1 MTYAA
6 IYIKKDNKVVNP
18 IDAVQSAGIKAEL
31 TQAFSNAKTSLQNFD
46 LSKMAQNINLQ
57 SATEF
62 TQKYAVGALT
72 MIINQRPVTNQMMLD
87 SLFNGLAPA
96 LNLTAAQAGFN
107 SIMEMKS
114 AIESG
119 NINVANFMQGLENG
133 LDVVT
138 GTITGSQD
146 YSKYGEEIP
155 IDLTSNI
162 TRTYIAETPDR
173 RVQSGQTYN
182 EYVHNLPLVLPFS
195 GIVKDGLNYTAD
207 EFADRLEEIMYSKE
221 PFTFRAGEKIFENYV
236 FTSFT
241 PKRETEN
248 GVQFDA
254 EIKFMEEGDVEYV
267 KVNITQQSTAK
278 GTGAGLRKQVTN
290 TKKGQSVKNNTS
302 PQKYAG
308 AVGFVNSILGG
319 DGVTNLQLLN
329 SITNNLNSYR

>member
-6 IYIKKDNKVVNP
+6 IYIKKDNKVANP
-18 IDAVQSAGIKAEL
+18 VDAVQSAGIRAEL
-31 TQAFSNAKTSLQNFD
+31 TRAFNNARTSLQNFD
-46 LSKMAQNINLQ
+46 LGRMARNITLQ

-62 TQKYAVGALT
+62 IQKYAVGALT
-72 MIINQRPVTNQMMLD
+72 MIIDQRPVTNQMMLD
-87 SLFNGLAPA
+87 CLFNGLAPA
-96 LNLTAAQAGFN
+96 LNLTVTQAGFN

-119 NINVANFMQGLENG
+119 NINVANFMQGFANG

-138 GTITGSQD
+138 GTMTGSQD

-162 TRTYIAETPDR
+162 TRNYIAKTPDR
-173 RVQSGQTYN
+173 RVQSEQIYN
-182 EYVHNLPLVLPFS
+182 EYVYNLPLTLQFS

-207 EFADRLEEIMYSKE
+207 EFADRLEEIMNSKE

-248 GVQFDA
+248 RVQFVA
-254 EIKFMEEGDVEYV
+254 EIKFIQEGEVEYV
-267 KVNITQQSTAK
+267 KVSMPNQSA
-278 GTGAGLRKQVTN
+278 GARKQTVN
-290 TKKGQSVKNNTS
+290 TKKGQNIKNKTTS
-302 PQKYAG
+302 PKYIG
-308 AVGFVNSILGG
+308 HYQTL
-319 DGVTNLQLLN
+319 
-329 SITNNLNSYR
+329 

>member
-6 IYIKKDNKVVNP
+6 IYIKKDNKVANP
-18 IDAVQSAGIKAEL
+18 VDAVQSAGIRAEL
-31 TQAFSNAKTSLQNFD
+31 TRAFSNARTSLQNFD
-46 LSKMAQNINLQ
+46 LGRMARNITLQ

-62 TQKYAVGALT
+62 IQKYAVGALT

-87 SLFNGLAPA
+87 CLFNGLAPA
-96 LNLTAAQAGFN
+96 LNLTVTQAGFN

-119 NINVANFMQGLENG
+119 NINVANFMQGFANG

-138 GTITGSQD
+138 GTMTGSQD

-162 TRTYIAETPDR
+162 TRNYIAKTPDR
-173 RVQSGQTYN
+173 RVQSEQIYN
-182 EYVHNLPLVLPFS
+182 EYVYNLPLTLQFS

-207 EFADRLEEIMYSKE
+207 EFADRLEEIMNSKE

-248 GVQFDA
+248 RVQFVA
-254 EIKFMEEGDVEYV
+254 EIKFIQEGEVEYV
-267 KVNITQQSTAK
+267 KVSMPNQSA
-278 GTGAGLRKQVTN
+278 GARKQTVN
-290 TKKGQSVKNNTS
+290 TKKGQNIKNKTTS
-302 PQKYAG
+302 PKY
-308 AVGFVNSILGG
+308 VGHYQTL
-319 DGVTNLQLLN
+319 
-329 SITNNLNSYR
+329 

>member
-6 IYIKKDNKVVNP
+6 IYIKKDNKVANP
-18 IDAVQSAGIKAEL
+18 VDAVQSAGIRAEL
-31 TQAFSNAKTSLQNFD
+31 TRAFSNARTSLQNFD
-46 LSKMAQNINLQ
+46 LGRMARNITLQ

-62 TQKYAVGALT
+62 IQKYAVGALT

-87 SLFNGLAPA
+87 CLFNGLAPA
-96 LNLTAAQAGFN
+96 LNLTVTQAGFN

-119 NINVANFMQGLENG
+119 NINVANFMQGFANG

-138 GTITGSQD
+138 GTMTGSQD

-162 TRTYIAETPDR
+162 TRNYIAKTPDR
-173 RVQSGQTYN
+173 RVQSEQIYN
-182 EYVHNLPLVLPFS
+182 EYVYNLPLTLQFS

-207 EFADRLEEIMYSKE
+207 EFADRLEEIMNSKE

-248 GVQFDA
+248 RVQFVA
-254 EIKFMEEGDVEYV
+254 EIKFIQEGEVEYV
-267 KVNITQQSTAK
+267 KVSMPNQSA
-278 GTGAGLRKQVTN
+278 GARKQTVN
-290 TKKGQSVKNNTS
+290 TKKGQNIKNKTTS
-302 PQKYAG
+302 PKYIG
-308 AVGFVNSILGG
+308 HYQTL
-319 DGVTNLQLLN
+319 
-329 SITNNLNSYR
+329 

>member
-6 IYIKKDNKVVNP
+6 IYIKKDNKVANP
-18 IDAVQSAGIKAEL
+18 VDAVQSAGIRAEL
-31 TQAFSNAKTSLQNFD
+31 TRAFNNARTSLQNFD
-46 LSKMAQNINLQ
+46 LGRMARNITLQ

-62 TQKYAVGALT
+62 IQKYAVGALT

-87 SLFNGLAPA
+87 CLFNGLAPA
-96 LNLTAAQAGFN
+96 LNFTVTQAGFN

-119 NINVANFMQGLENG
+119 NINVANFMQGFANG

-138 GTITGSQD
+138 GTMTGSQD

-162 TRTYIAETPDR
+162 TRNYIAKTPDR
-173 RVQSGQTYN
+173 RVQSEQIYN
-182 EYVHNLPLVLPFS
+182 EYVYNLPLTLQFS

-207 EFADRLEEIMYSKE
+207 EFADRLEEIMNSKE

-248 GVQFDA
+248 RVQFVA
-254 EIKFMEEGDVEYV
+254 EIKFIQEGEVEYV
-267 KVNITQQSTAK
+267 KVSMPNQSA
-278 GTGAGLRKQVTN
+278 GARKQTVN
-290 TKKGQSVKNNTS
+290 TKKGQNIKNKTTS
-302 PQKYAG
+302 PKYIG
-308 AVGFVNSILGG
+308 HYQTL
-319 DGVTNLQLLN
+319 
-329 SITNNLNSYR
+329 

>member
-6 IYIKKDNKVVNP
+6 IYIKKDNKVANP
-18 IDAVQSAGIKAEL
+18 VDAVQSAGIRAEL
-31 TQAFSNAKTSLQNFD
+31 TRAFNNARTSLQNFD
-46 LSKMAQNINLQ
+46 LGRMARNITLQ

-62 TQKYAVGALT
+62 IQKYAVGALT

-87 SLFNGLAPA
+87 CLFNGLAPA
-96 LNLTAAQAGFN
+96 LNLTVTQAGFN

-119 NINVANFMQGLENG
+119 NINVANFMQGFANG

-138 GTITGSQD
+138 GTMTGSQD

-162 TRTYIAETPDR
+162 TRNYIAKTPDR
-173 RVQSGQTYN
+173 RVQSEQIYN
-182 EYVHNLPLVLPFS
+182 EYVYNLPLTLQFS

-207 EFADRLEEIMYSKE
+207 EFADRLEEIMNSKE

-248 GVQFDA
+248 RVQFVA
-254 EIKFMEEGDVEYV
+254 EIKFIQEGEVEYV
-267 KVNITQQSTAK
+267 KVSMPNQSA
-278 GTGAGLRKQVTN
+278 GARKQTVN
-290 TKKGQSVKNNTS
+290 TKKGQNIKNKTTS
-302 PQKYAG
+302 PKYIG
-308 AVGFVNSILGG
+308 HYQTL
-319 DGVTNLQLLN
+319 
-329 SITNNLNSYR
+329 

>member
-6 IYIKKDNKVVNP
+6 IYIKKDNKVANP
-18 IDAVQSAGIKAEL
+18 VDAVQSAGIRAEL
-31 TQAFSNAKTSLQNFD
+31 TRAFNNARTSLQNFD
-46 LSKMAQNINLQ
+46 LGRMARNITLQ

-62 TQKYAVGALT
+62 IQKYAVGALT

-87 SLFNGLAPA
+87 CLFNGLAPA
-96 LNLTAAQAGFN
+96 LNFTVTQAGFN

-119 NINVANFMQGLENG
+119 NINVANFMQGFANG

-138 GTITGSQD
+138 GTMTGSQD

-162 TRTYIAETPDR
+162 TRNYIAKTPDR
-173 RVQSGQTYN
+173 RVQSEQIYN
-182 EYVHNLPLVLPFS
+182 EYVYNLPLTLQFS

-207 EFADRLEEIMYSKE
+207 EFADRLEEIMNSKE

-248 GVQFDA
+248 RVQFVA
-254 EIKFMEEGDVEYV
+254 EIKFIQEGEVEYV
-267 KVNITQQSTAK
+267 KVNIAQQSTAK

-290 TKKGQSVKNNTS
+290 TQKGQSVKNNTS
-302 PQKYAG
+302 PQKY
-308 AVGFVNSILGG
+308 VGHYQSSPIQSIMSPASSIFG
-319 DGVTNLQLLN
+319 NL
-329 SITNNLNSYR
+329 SITNNLNSYK